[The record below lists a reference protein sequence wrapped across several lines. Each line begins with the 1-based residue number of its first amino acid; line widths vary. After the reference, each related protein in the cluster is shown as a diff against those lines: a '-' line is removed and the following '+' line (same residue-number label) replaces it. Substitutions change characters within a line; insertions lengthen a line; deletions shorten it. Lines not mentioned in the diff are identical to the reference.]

1 MEKVFIA
8 SLASRTSKS
17 MRLIMQPI
25 ILNGKEILD
34 DISFA
39 ITAVLPLFGFEEQ
52 KTRINQPV
60 VQVPK
65 YLFDSARHQY
75 RSDRLLSWLE
85 QTLRPSN
92 DIKLVAL
99 CNFDA
104 YFGNYNFCFGHAVIG
119 GSIAAVYLQ
128 RLLPHSYTD
137 SDDRLRALF
146 QNRLIKEV
154 AHELGHTFGLRH
166 CSSNSC
172 VMYKS
177 KSINDTDNKNEKF
190 CKICSNTFG
199 LHMKSL
205 DLFTEAKRRILQK

>member
-1 MEKVFIA
+1 
-8 SLASRTSKS
+8 
-17 MRLIMQPI
+17 MRLMMQPVT
-25 ILNGKEILD
+25 LDGKGTLD
-34 DISFA
+34 DISFV
-39 ITAVLPLFGFEEQ
+39 ISAVLPLFRFEEQ
-52 KTRINQPV
+52 KTQINQPI

-65 YLFDSARHQY
+65 YVFDSARQQY

-85 QTLRPSN
+85 QTLRTSN

-104 YFGNYNFCFGHAVIG
+104 YFGNYNFCFGHAIIG
-119 GSIAAVYLQ
+119 GSVAAVYLQ

-137 SDDRLRALF
+137 GNDRLRDLF

-166 CSSNSC
+166 CSRDSC

-177 KSINDTDNKNEKF
+177 KSIDDTDNKNEKF
-190 CKICSNTFG
+190 CKICNKTFG
-199 LHMKSL
+199 LHPKSL
-205 DLFTEAKRRILQK
+205 DNSRKHNAGYYRNNSVRPVINTIE

>member
-1 MEKVFIA
+1 MERNPRWYLLRYISGAA
-8 SLASRTSKS
+8 SIQIRKEKTLTN
-17 MRLIMQPI
+17 QPI
-25 ILNGKEILD
+25 
-34 DISFA
+34 
-39 ITAVLPLFGFEEQ
+39 
-52 KTRINQPV
+52 

-65 YLFDSARHQY
+65 YLFDSARQQY

-104 YFGNYNFCFGHAVIG
+104 YFGNYNFCFGHAIIG
-119 GSIAAVYLQ
+119 GSVAAVYLQ

-137 SDDRLRALF
+137 GDDRLRALF
-146 QNRLIKEV
+146 QNRLTKEV
-154 AHELGHTFGLRH
+154 AHEQGHPFELRH

-190 CKICSNTFG
+190 CKICSKTFDCIW
-199 LHMKSL
+199 SL
-205 DLFTEAKRRILQK
+205 

>member
-1 MEKVFIA
+1 
-8 SLASRTSKS
+8 
-17 MRLIMQPI
+17 MQPI
-25 ILNGKEILD
+25 TLNGKGTLD
-34 DISFA
+34 DISFVISA
-39 ITAVLPLFGFEEQ
+39 LLPLFRFEKQ
-52 KTRINQPV
+52 KTLINPPI

-65 YLFDSARHQY
+65 YLFDNARQQY
-75 RSDRLLSWLE
+75 QSDRLLSWLE
-85 QTLRPSN
+85 QTLRPLN

-104 YFGNYNFCFGHAVIG
+104 YFGNYNFCFGHAIIG
-119 GSIAAVYLQ
+119 GSVAAVYFQ

-137 SDDRLRALF
+137 GDDSLRAIF

-154 AHELGHTFGLRH
+154 AHELGHTFELRH

-190 CKICSNTFG
+190 CKICSKTFG
-199 LHMKSL
+199 LHLKSL
-205 DLFTEAKRRILQK
+205 DLFREAQRRILQD

>member
-1 MEKVFIA
+1 
-8 SLASRTSKS
+8 
-17 MRLIMQPI
+17 MQPI
-25 ILNGKEILD
+25 TLDGKGILD
-34 DISFA
+34 DISFV
-39 ITAVLPLFGFEEQ
+39 ISAVLPLFRFKEQ
-52 KTRINQPV
+52 KTQINQPI

-65 YLFDSARHQY
+65 YLFDSARQQY

-104 YFGNYNFCFGHAVIG
+104 YFGNYNFCFGHAIVG
-119 GSIAAVYLQ
+119 GSVAAVYLQ

-137 SDDRLRALF
+137 RGDRLRDLF

-166 CSSNSC
+166 CFRNSC
-172 VMYKS
+172 VMHKR
-177 KSINDTDNKNEKF
+177 KSINDTDNKNKKF
-190 CKICSNTFG
+190 CNICSNSCG
-199 LHMKSL
+199 LHPKSL
-205 DLFTEAKRRILQK
+205 DHSRKQNAGYYRNNSFRPVMINTE

>member
-1 MEKVFIA
+1 
-8 SLASRTSKS
+8 
-17 MRLIMQPI
+17 MRLIMQPVT
-25 ILNGKEILD
+25 LNGKGTLD
-34 DISFA
+34 DISFV
-39 ITAVLPLFGFEEQ
+39 ISAVLPLFRFEKQ
-52 KTRINQPV
+52 KTLINQPI

-65 YLFDSARHQY
+65 YLFDNARQQY

-104 YFGNYNFCFGHAVIG
+104 YFGNYNFCFGHAIIG
-119 GSIAAVYLQ
+119 GSVAAVYLQ

-137 SDDRLRALF
+137 GDDRLRALF
-146 QNRLIKEV
+146 QNRLVKEV
-154 AHELGHTFGLRH
+154 AHELGHTFELRH
-166 CSSNSC
+166 CTSNSC

-190 CKICSNTFG
+190 CKICSKTFG
-199 LHMKSL
+199 LHLKSL
-205 DLFTEAKRRILQK
+205 DLSGETQRRILQE

>member
-1 MEKVFIA
+1 MK
-8 SLASRTSKS
+8 L
-17 MRLIMQPI
+17 MMQPI
-25 ILNGKEILD
+25 ILNGEGILY
-34 DISFA
+34 DISFVVS
-39 ITAVLPLFGFEEQ
+39 TVLPLFAFENQ
-52 KTRINQPV
+52 KTQINQPI
-60 VQVPK
+60 VQVPR
-65 YLFDSARHQY
+65 YLFDNARHQY

-104 YFGNYNFCFGHAVIG
+104 YFGNYNFCFGQAVIG
-119 GSIAAVYLQ
+119 ENIAAVYLQ
-128 RLLPHSYTD
+128 RLLPHSDTD
-137 SDDRLRALF
+137 GEDRLGALL
-146 QNRLIKEV
+146 QNRLVKEV

-166 CSSNSC
+166 CSRNSC

-205 DLFTEAKRRILQK
+205 DLFAEAQRRILQE

>member
-1 MEKVFIA
+1 LK
-8 SLASRTSKS
+8 SL
-17 MRLIMQPI
+17 
-25 ILNGKEILD
+25 
-34 DISFA
+34 
-39 ITAVLPLFGFEEQ
+39 
-52 KTRINQPV
+52 

-65 YLFDSARHQY
+65 YLFDNARQQY

-85 QTLRPSN
+85 QTLKPSN

-104 YFGNYNFCFGHAVIG
+104 YFGNYNFCFGHAIIG
-119 GSIAAVYLQ
+119 GSVAAVYLQ

-137 SDDRLRALF
+137 GDDRLRALF

-154 AHELGHTFGLRH
+154 AHELGHTFELRH
-166 CSSNSC
+166 CTSNSC

-190 CKICSNTFG
+190 CKICSKTFG
-199 LHMKSL
+199 LHLKSL
-205 DLFTEAKRRILQK
+205 HLSGEAQRRILLE

>member
-1 MEKVFIA
+1 MK
-8 SLASRTSKS
+8 
-17 MRLIMQPI
+17 LIMQPI
-25 ILNGKEILD
+25 ILNGEGILY
-34 DISFA
+34 DISFVVS
-39 ITAVLPLFGFEEQ
+39 TVLPLFGFENQ
-52 KTRINQPV
+52 KTQINQPI
-60 VQVPK
+60 VQVPR
-65 YLFDSARHQY
+65 YLFDNARHQY

-119 GSIAAVYLQ
+119 GSIASVYLQ
-128 RLLPHSYTD
+128 RLLPHSD
-137 SDDRLRALF
+137 IDGEERLRALF

-177 KSINDTDNKNEKF
+177 KSINDTDIKNWKF
-190 CKICSNTFG
+190 CKICSNTLA
-199 LHMKSL
+199 LHLKSL
-205 DLFTEAKRRILQK
+205 DIFTEAQRRILQE